1 MRSNGGRCTRPCRSR
16 RVPIHGTLSLAQF
29 GVTALPCFALTSA
42 WIDHRHGI
50 VGSMVPTAMLLDAL
64 GLPFVIVSAV
74 NAGG

>member
-1 MRSNGGRCTRPCRSR
+1 
-16 RVPIHGTLSLAQF
+16 
-29 GVTALPCFALTSA
+29 VTALPCFALTSA